1 MCKSED
7 VNCKY
12 TACIPIVMHT
22 KLPCISL
29 DPAAFKEEKMEKKK
43 ENEDA
48 RAHARAR
55 THQKKSEG
63 KEHKKIVN
71 LLLRCMLHSH
81 SGKANH
87 LCNMSHFRR

>member
-29 DPAAFKEEKMEKKK
+29 DPAAFKEEKMEKRKK
-43 ENEDA
+43 T
-48 RAHARAR
+48 RMHVYMHVHARTKR
-55 THQKKSEG
+55 KVKEKNTKK
-63 KEHKKIVN
+63 
-71 LLLRCMLHSH
+71 
-81 SGKANH
+81 
-87 LCNMSHFRR
+87 